1 MKLKKTGDQTLFIDQ
16 TKLFKPLIESQKES
30 SKAIEN
36 KIATNQDV
44 LSNTLVPFTR
54 ELQKRNEQLEALQN
68 LPLYNAPLEIENVFQ
83 STPQS
88 TPQKDPTIYIDLDL
102 DGELLNETHSEN
114 LQDMKLDLPSVVQK
128 TGSYED
134 TLQKIES
141 KNRSIGKYL
150 GKSSRRSKEE
160 KEVYESQKQTLK
172 LYKQKIKALEE
183 GAKQFIVKKTGEGLR
198 KHKLVKLKRGKGR
211 PRKYPDTLFYN
222 NPDEL
227 LVKLDENH
235 TAKTAG
241 NTGLDN
247 IINSILDEL
256 LSKKY
261 IDKKEYDKLFKT
273 IFTNTK

>member
-1 MKLKKTGDQTLFIDQ
+1 M
-16 TKLFKPLIESQKES
+16 
-30 SKAIEN
+30 
-36 KIATNQDV
+36 
-44 LSNTLVPFTR
+44 
-54 ELQKRNEQLEALQN
+54 
-68 LPLYNAPLEIENVFQ
+68 
-83 STPQS
+83 
-88 TPQKDPTIYIDLDL
+88 
-102 DGELLNETHSEN
+102 
-114 LQDMKLDLPSVVQK
+114 
-128 TGSYED
+128 YEP
-134 TLQKIES
+134 
-141 KNRSIGKYL
+141 
-150 GKSSRRSKEE
+150 
-160 KEVYESQKQTLK
+160 
-172 LYKQKIKALEE
+172 KIKALE

-222 NPDEL
+222 NPNEL
-227 LVKLDENH
+227 FDKLDENF